1 MSHNPRTPI
10 TRPRSGR
17 CPIIPLLT
25 PGSLSLHQLQNGYLP
40 YTEDTYGCH
49 GVLLAKRRAR
59 NPFLRH
65 HPYYS
70 SAPELR
76 ALLDW
81 CPDQD
86 SGGDQTDVF
95 PGPLP
100 WDRA

>member
-1 MSHNPRTPI
+1 MTWG
-10 TRPRSGR
+10 RPGHH
-17 CPIIPLLT
+17 
-25 PGSLSLHQLQNGYLP
+25 SLEVADPSSLRQLQNGYLP